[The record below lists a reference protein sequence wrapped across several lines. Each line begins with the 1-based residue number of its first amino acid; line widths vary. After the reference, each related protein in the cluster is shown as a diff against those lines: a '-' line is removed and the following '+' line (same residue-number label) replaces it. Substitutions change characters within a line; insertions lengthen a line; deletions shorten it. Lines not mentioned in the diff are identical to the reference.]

1 LEHIAQI
8 KDCNLKSTF
17 KLLENKKV
25 ILLFSVPR
33 TLGTV
38 LSAQSSGS
46 SVLKITEE
54 ELKRWLNG

>member
-1 LEHIAQI
+1 MEHIAQI